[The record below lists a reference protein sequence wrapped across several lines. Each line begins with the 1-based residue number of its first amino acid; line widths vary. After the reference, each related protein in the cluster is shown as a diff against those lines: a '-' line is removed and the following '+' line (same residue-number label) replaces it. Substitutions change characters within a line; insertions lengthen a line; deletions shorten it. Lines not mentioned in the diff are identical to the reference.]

1 MNIWLDVLIAL
12 IKALFF
18 LSCVLTLTSLLTWM
32 ERKQSAV
39 MQDRLGANRAPIL
52 GVRAFGLPHILS
64 DALTKSAGKIKGFFV
79 RFLFIHV

>member
-1 MNIWLDVLIAL
+1 MWTDLLIAV

-18 LSCVLTLTSLLTWM
+18 LTCVLTLTSLLTWM

-52 GVRAFGLPHILS
+52 GIRAFGLPIS
-64 DALTKSAGKIKGFFV
+64 APQLTHFPVAGS
-79 RFLFIHV
+79 